1 MIHPW
6 RKPTLFSQILIRE
19 PTPMFSV
26 IHLNFE
32 RLMLRLNVF
41 FSSDTGVGGPGFFA
55 KEATHFTLYSRGV
68 VWDCDK
74 HFVFAKPSV
83 KRHRPLCSRNGA
95 KACNGLK
102 KQTTS
107 WKGSLKRVRSP
118 IFLFSINIFP

>member
-6 RKPTLFSQILIRE
+6 RTPTLFSQILIRE
-19 PTPMFSV
+19 ETPMFSV
-26 IHLNFE
+26 IHLNFD
-32 RLMLRLNVF
+32 RLRLRLNVF
-41 FSSDTGVGGPGFFA
+41 FLQTLGSVGFFA
-55 KEATHFTLYSRGV
+55 KEATHFTLYRRGV